1 MRTRY
6 VIYAILFL
14 LAVYVTQKHY
24 EYEEEEALQN
34 KVIGASDE
42 NIQAWKEIRGR
53 YAVVYLDGSSVD
65 EFYTLNEDGTCSWSF
80 MGSYKSGNYR
90 KNESGV
96 LIISVEGN
104 TGIVEEFYKE
114 DEYGRWSKGSA
125 YLKRIN

>member
-1 MRTRY
+1 MRTRI
-6 VIYAILFL
+6 VIIAVVAL
-14 LAVYVTQKHY
+14 LAVYVTQQNN
-24 EYEEEEALQN
+24 EEEETLPNQ
-34 KVIGASDE
+34 VIGASDE
-42 NIQAWKEIRGR
+42 NIEAWKEIQGR

-65 EFYTLNEDGTCSWSF
+65 EFYTLNEDGTCSWTF
-80 MGSYKSGNYR
+80 MGSYKTGNYR
-90 KNESGV
+90 KNESGI

>member
-1 MRTRY
+1 MRTRI
-6 VIYAILFL
+6 VIIAVVAL
-14 LAVYVTQKHY
+14 LAIYVTQQNN
-24 EYEEEEALQN
+24 EEEETLPN

-65 EFYTLNEDGTCSWSF
+65 EFYTLNEDGTCSWNF
-80 MGSYKSGNYR
+80 MGSYKTGNYR
-90 KNESGV
+90 KNESGI

-104 TGIVEEFYKE
+104 TGIIEEFFKE

-125 YLKRIN
+125 YLKRIH

>member
-1 MRTRY
+1 MRTRI
-6 VIYAILFL
+6 VIIAVLAI
-14 LAVYVTQKHY
+14 LAVYVTQQNN
-24 EYEEEEALQN
+24 EEEETLPN

-42 NIQAWKEIRGR
+42 NIEAWKEIQGR

-65 EFYTLNEDGTCSWSF
+65 EFYTLNEDGTCSWTF
-80 MGSYKSGNYR
+80 MGSYKTGNYR
-90 KNESGV
+90 KNESGI

-104 TGIVEEFYKE
+104 TGMVEEFYKE

>member
-1 MRTRY
+1 MRARI
-6 VIYAILFL
+6 VIIAVVAL
-14 LAVYVTQKHY
+14 LAIYVTQQNN
-24 EYEEEEALQN
+24 EEEETLPN

-42 NIQAWKEIRGR
+42 NIQAWKEIQGR

-65 EFYTLNEDGTCSWSF
+65 EFYTLNEDGTCSWTF
-80 MGSYKSGNYR
+80 MGSYKAGNFR
-90 KNESGV
+90 KNESGI

-114 DEYGRWSKGSA
+114 DEYGRWSKGNA

>member
-1 MRTRY
+1 MKTRI
-6 VIYAILFL
+6 VIIAVLAI
-14 LAVYVTQKHY
+14 LAVYVTQQNN
-24 EYEEEEALQN
+24 EEEETLPN

-42 NIQAWKEIRGR
+42 NIEAWKEIQGR

-65 EFYTLNEDGTCSWSF
+65 EFYTLNEDGTCSWTF
-80 MGSYKSGNYR
+80 MGSYKTGNYR
-90 KNESGV
+90 KNESGI

-104 TGIVEEFYKE
+104 TGIFEEFYKE

>member
-1 MRTRY
+1 MKTRIV
-6 VIYAILFL
+6 VIAFLAI
-14 LAVYVTQKHY
+14 LAVYVTQQNK
-24 EYEEEEALQN
+24 EEEETLPN

-42 NIQAWKEIRGR
+42 NIQAWKEIQGR

-90 KNESGV
+90 KNESGI

>member
-1 MRTRY
+1 MRTRI
-6 VIYAILFL
+6 VIIAVVAL
-14 LAVYVTQKHY
+14 LAVYVTQQNN
-24 EYEEEEALQN
+24 EEEETLPN

-42 NIQAWKEIRGR
+42 NVETWKEIRGR

-65 EFYTLNEDGTCSWSF
+65 EFYTLNEDGTCSWTF
-80 MGSYKSGNYR
+80 MGSYKTGNYR
-90 KNESGV
+90 KNESGI

>member
-1 MRTRY
+1 MRTRI
-6 VIYAILFL
+6 VIIAVLAI
-14 LAVYVTQKHY
+14 LAVYVTQQNN
-24 EYEEEEALQN
+24 EEEETLPN

-42 NIQAWKEIRGR
+42 NIEAWKEIQGR

-65 EFYTLNEDGTCSWSF
+65 EFYTLNEDGTCSWTF
-80 MGSYKSGNYR
+80 MGSYKTGNYR
-90 KNESGV
+90 KNESGI

>member
-1 MRTRY
+1 MKTRI
-6 VIYAILFL
+6 VIIAVLAI
-14 LAVYVTQKHY
+14 LAVYVTQQNN
-24 EYEEEEALQN
+24 EEEETLPN

-42 NIQAWKEIRGR
+42 NIEAWKEIQGR

-65 EFYTLNEDGTCSWSF
+65 EFYTLNEDGTCSWTF
-80 MGSYKSGNYR
+80 MGSYKTGNYR
-90 KNESGV
+90 KNESGI
-96 LIISVEGN
+96 LIISVKGN